1 MAGFEGVNVA
11 RVQQKTPQVMTREV
25 EAVQSTFEAL
35 QQAAALSDEQ
45 MCTLLHKHSV
55 ALEYGPERVIGTLQA
70 VSTMFGMPMTS
81 HSFKEVLLAASNRLF
96 LQSPDTL
103 HQRLT
108 FFCQMY
114 ATGTHVAR
122 TALTMGVFVTPEPV
136 MQIRAVKLQ
145 EQMG

>member
-1 MAGFEGVNVA
+1 VNVA

-70 VSTMFGMPMTS
+70 VSTMFGMPDITQLQRGS
-81 HSFKEVLLAASNRLF
+81 LSCQQQAVPSESRHTASASDIF
-96 LQSPDTL
+96 LPDVCHWDPCSQDSTHNGCVCDSGACDANQSSK
-103 HQRLT
+103 
-108 FFCQMY
+108 
-114 ATGTHVAR
+114 AS
-122 TALTMGVFVTPEPV
+122 
-136 MQIRAVKLQ
+136 RADGLGQ
-145 EQMG
+145 